1 MFKPKFFIAA
11 IAVSLFATKVHAQVD
26 TTDLDLGHILLKKDF
41 TQSITVKGDDL
52 QKMPFENLSDAINVW
67 FYGNYTNAATV
78 VYVIDGNLANDVN
91 AYSIYDIDE
100 VTLVQNAISKLNGAV
115 GPQQLILI
123 KTKRAKSK
131 GVGITAAGQA
141 NVSSL
146 YTNNILNTS
155 TNNNTYQTG
164 QKTTTTVYQQYY
176 LSAYKNTGT
185 LNFGISADYMHDAL
199 PVITQTGITYSTPQ
213 KLDRFKFN
221 GYFTA
226 KLGASVLDITG
237 GYVPQVYNYDEQNK
251 QNTQYQADINDNA
264 KEHIWNSAIKLTT
277 PILPGFTNVLHGDYN
292 YYGEHFQSSELDIY
306 SNGNSNNEYNYT
318 VDDHDIVL
326 YDNLSYEVKFGNW
339 SLEPAVNLTFR
350 TFRDSSTDKGT
361 TLDSYGDPI
370 GYSSFVSGD
379 HEHRFLLTPSVNL
392 YYKSYFNIQAGIM
405 DNLATIG
412 EYYPI
417 DPKYKK
423 VLPFVT
429 ASADVTKLVD
439 PNSSFTVKLFGS
451 YSLAG
456 FTTDNFNL
464 FPNLSSYSVQLPVLG
479 SLNNSLTSSYY
490 PYNGSLYNY
499 NGQYAV
505 QAPNT
510 DKTFKT
516 ISAGLSVSP
525 LKSGLTINY
534 FFEKA
539 NYISA
544 VYEYAPAY
552 GNGVESLLE
561 FDNTNSILNSLTV
574 NYNLVNTSAFNWQT
588 NLSAT
593 MLKQSYTVFYGPTPN
608 IGSGVWTGGW
618 ANRIKYHNLFAGAD
632 LLYQIGEKVYTQS
645 YYSSTVS
652 VTKVN
657 SFSLQNLYV
666 GYTIKTAYFKDLE
679 LFANGRNIFQNQKED
694 ITDSRKYYGLGFRL
708 SL

>member
-11 IAVSLFATKVHAQVD
+11 IAVSLFVTKVHAQVD
-26 TTDLDLGHILLKKDF
+26 TTDLDLGHIMLKKDF

-52 QKMPFENLSDAINVW
+52 QKMPFENLAEAINVW

-78 VYVIDGNLANDVN
+78 VYVIDGNLVNDVN
-91 AYSIYDIDE
+91 AYSVFDIDE

-123 KTKRAKSK
+123 KTKRAKNK

-141 NVSSL
+141 NISSL

-155 TNNNTYQTG
+155 TNNNTYETG

-185 LNFGISADYMHDAL
+185 INFGVSADYMHDAL
-199 PVITQTGITYSTPQ
+199 PVITQTGLTYPTPQ
-213 KLDRFKFN
+213 TLDRFKFN

-226 KLGASVLDITG
+226 KLGNSVLDITG
-237 GYVPQVYNYDEQNK
+237 GYVPQVYKYADQNT

-277 PILPGFTNVLHGDYN
+277 QILPGFTNVLHGDYN
-292 YYGEHFQSSELDIY
+292 YYGDNDKSTELDIY
-306 SNGNSNNEYNYT
+306 SNARDNSVGNYKVN
-318 VDDHDIVL
+318 DHNIVL
-326 YDNLSYEVKFGNW
+326 YDNLSYDEKFGNW
-339 SLEPAVNLTFR
+339 GLEPAVNLTFR

-412 EYYPI
+412 EYYPS

-429 ASADVTKLVD
+429 ASVDVMKLVD

-464 FPNLSSYSVQLPVLG
+464 FPNLSSPTIKLPVLG
-479 SLNNSLTSSYY
+479 SIDNSLTSSYY
-490 PYNGSLYNY
+490 GNYGSLYNY

-505 QAPNT
+505 QTQNA

-516 ISAGLSVSP
+516 ISAGLSISP
-525 LKSGLTINY
+525 QKTGLTINY

-539 NYISA
+539 NYVSA
-544 VYEYAPAY
+544 VYQYQPY
-552 GNGVESLLE
+552 GGNEEQLISS
-561 FDNTNSILNSLTV
+561 FDNTNSILNSVTV
-574 NYNLVNTSAFNWQT
+574 TYSLVNTSGFNWQT
-588 NLSAT
+588 NLNAT
-593 MLKQSYTVFYGPTPN
+593 MLKQTYYVYYGPAPVT
-608 IGSGVWTGGW
+608 GSGTWTGGW
-618 ANRIKYHNLFAGAD
+618 ANRFKYGNVFAGVD

-666 GYTIKTAYFKDLE
+666 GYNIRSSKLKGLQ